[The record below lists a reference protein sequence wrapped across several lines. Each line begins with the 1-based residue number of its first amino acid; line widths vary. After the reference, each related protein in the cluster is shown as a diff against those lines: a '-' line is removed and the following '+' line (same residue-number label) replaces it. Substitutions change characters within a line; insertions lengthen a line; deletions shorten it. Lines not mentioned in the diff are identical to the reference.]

1 MRYFVNRL
9 ADYASGQPVQ
19 IDAARWTQYILNT
32 VKAIRLHMPPT
43 TENCDGG
50 LYVGCAGVGYALYRL
65 ASTERLSA
73 SRDRLLAAATE
84 YVDVAL
90 QYATRRRGR
99 DPTTAFLLGPAGA
112 LVVGSLVLDAVG
124 RSAAAADLRKQYAA
138 MASAVSKPGDFLG
151 CGSDEYFVGRAGYL
165 CGLLVL
171 NSAYRQQVTGRI
183 CFMCIHNNLFS
194 CFSCWVVLAFS
205 HCLQECMKCYCEIFD
220 KLSDSGR

>member
-9 ADYASGQPVQ
+9 ADYVSGQPVQ
-19 IDAARWTQYILNT
+19 IDAAHCMQYISRT
-32 VKAIRLHMPPT
+32 VDAIRSRMPPT

-65 ASTERLSA
+65 ASTEQLSG
-73 SRDRLLAAATE
+73 SRDRLLAAAVE

-90 QYATRRRGR
+90 QYSTGRRSR

-124 RSAAAADLRKQYAA
+124 RSGPAADLRKQYAA
-138 MASAVSKPGDFLG
+138 MASAVCKPGDFLG

-165 CGLLVL
+165 CGSLVL
-171 NSAYRQQVTGRI
+171 NAAYRQQVSLVI
-183 CFMCIHNNLFS
+183 
-194 CFSCWVVLAFS
+194 
-205 HCLQECMKCYCEIFD
+205 LQVQLLE
-220 KLSDSGR
+220 